1 VTPSVTVAVTTPL
14 NLVPAG
20 SYVSSIDVDPA
31 DAAHILVTL
40 SNYGVTSVFESKN
53 GGTSFSSIEG
63 NLPDIPVRWGMFVP
77 ASASIDGI
85 NPGGILLGTEVGVW
99 STITP
104 SGTATVWTP
113 QNTGLPNVRTD
124 MLRYRGSDGL
134 LAAATHGRGLF
145 TSNLTLLSTG
155 LPSVP
160 NTRNFIDYVSNTE
173 QQLFVKVGNLTTTTT
188 LQMKLYSI
196 DGKMVY
202 SSKTGYTSQAISIAH
217 LARGSYVMKIY
228 GNKNEQ
234 YTKQFIK

>member
-1 VTPSVTVAVTTPL
+1 
-14 NLVPAG
+14 
-20 SYVSSIDVDPA
+20 VSSIDVDPA

-53 GGTSFSSIEG
+53 GATSFSSIEG

-85 NPGGILLGTEVGVW
+85 SPGGILLGTEVGVW
-99 STITP
+99 STVTP

-113 QNTGLPNVRTD
+113 QNTGFPNVRTD

-160 NTRNFIDYVSNTE
+160 NTRNFIDYISNTE
-173 QQLFVKVGNLTTTTT
+173 QQVFVKVGNLTTTT

-196 DGKMVY
+196 DGKLVY
-202 SSKTGYTSQAISIAH
+202 SSKTGYANQAISIAH
-217 LARGSYVMKIY
+217 LARGTYVMKIY

-234 YTKQFIK
+234 YTRQFIK